1 MRYNPPN
8 GTPPIPA
15 AESDAYSK
23 LADTCV
29 NVIYPVPFNVP
40 ANDPA
45 KLPVPEVAWLDV
57 VAYEEL
63 NAVAAYTEYEDVTA
77 CEEDITPIKLLPSP
91 EKLPV
96 TGEDPVK
103 FNEPDIVMS
112 YALTPDNASV
122 TCVICAAVILPPSVI
137 PLLDILLAIFN

>member
-1 MRYNPPN
+1 M
-8 GTPPIPA
+8 
-15 AESDAYSK
+15 
-23 LADTCV
+23 
-29 NVIYPVPFNVP
+29 YPVPFSVP
-40 ANDPA
+40 AKEPE

-77 CEEDITPIKLLPSP
+77 YEEDITPIKLLPSP

-122 TCVICAAVILPPSVI
+122 TCVICAAVILLPSVI